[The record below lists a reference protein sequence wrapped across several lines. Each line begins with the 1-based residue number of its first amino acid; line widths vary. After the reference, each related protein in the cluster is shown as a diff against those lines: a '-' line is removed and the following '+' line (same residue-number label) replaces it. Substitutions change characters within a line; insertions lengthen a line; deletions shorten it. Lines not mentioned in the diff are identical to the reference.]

1 MVGSMITAVLEGDA
15 VEASSAA
22 PVPWWSVTKTVLAA
36 AALVLVAR
44 GALALDE
51 PVQARPFTLRQLLAH
66 RSGLRDYG
74 RVGAYHSA
82 VAAGGPPWPVE
93 TMLRQARARSLL
105 FRPGEGFA
113 YSNIGYS
120 RVRRL
125 IEQVTDAPLADALAQ
140 LVLTPLGLAGT
151 KIAERPADFEAAAW
165 GNVRGYDP
173 GWVYHG
179 LLVGPAA
186 EAGLFLHRLLA
197 GGLLP
202 AALLEAMRDG
212 WALPVAPSAGRPWVA
227 VRYGL
232 GLAECC
238 TLSDRFVGHSGA
250 GPGSSAAVLQH
261 VSAGPR
267 RTAAVFAPIDEPG
280 EVEVAAARLAASGSA
295 AAPLDPFGR

>member
-1 MVGSMITAVLEGDA
+1 MAVPMITAIVEGDA
-15 VEASSAA
+15 LEASSAA

-51 PVQARPFTLRQLLAH
+51 PVAGRPFTLRQLLAH

-74 RVGAYHSA
+74 TVDAYHAA

-93 TMLRQARARSLL
+93 AMLRHARATSPL

-113 YSNIGYS
+113 YSNIGYL

-125 IEQVTDAPLADALAQ
+125 IEQAADAPLADALAT
-140 LVLTPLGLAGT
+140 LVLAPLGLAGT
-151 KIAERPADFEAAAW
+151 TIAEGAADLEATAW
-165 GNVRGYDP
+165 GNARGYDP

-179 LLVGPAA
+179 LLVGPAG
-186 EAGLFLHRLLA
+186 EAALFLHRLLA

-202 AALLEAMRDG
+202 PALLEAMHDG
-212 WALPVAPSAGRPWVA
+212 WALPPAPSAGRPWVA

-232 GLAECC
+232 GLSECR

-261 VSAGPR
+261 VSAAGSR
-267 RTAAVFAPIDEPG
+267 RIAAAFAPVDEPG
-280 EVEVAAARLAASGSA
+280 AAEIAAVRLAARSGV
-295 AAPLDPFGR
+295 RR